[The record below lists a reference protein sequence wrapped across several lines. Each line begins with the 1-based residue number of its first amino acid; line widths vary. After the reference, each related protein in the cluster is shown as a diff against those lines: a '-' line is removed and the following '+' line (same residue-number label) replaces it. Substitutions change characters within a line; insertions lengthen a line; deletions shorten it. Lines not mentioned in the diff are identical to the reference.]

1 MAGWVMWWRGR
12 GGPGW
17 GWGWRGGPAGP
28 VAWQVPAGAMTLA
41 VAPPGSRV
49 VVRSILAGWGAT
61 SRLAG
66 LGIAPGVELEVVS
79 NDLAYPW
86 TPVIVRVGGVEVAIG
101 RGVASRIIV
110 EPVQAPARPPSG
122 GGENRASGNGGG
134 QSG

>member
-1 MAGWVMWWRGR
+1 M
-12 GGPGW
+12 
-17 GWGWRGGPAGP
+17 
-28 VAWQVPAGAMTLA
+28 
-41 VAPPGSRV
+41 

-134 QSG
+134 QPG